1 MIKKRVSYMTKA
13 SKAAIESGVELANR
27 ARRADALWSEHD
39 YKTASRSRETTFSA
53 LCDYI
58 QKVSDIAERC
68 ADPTTTDK
76 GRYEALQELI
86 VRDVDP
92 VEEMFGKDSALIG
105 FSTDTIRN
113 RIEAFGYKLV
123 KDGE

>member
-1 MIKKRVSYMTKA
+1 MGHKDPRCHGVRLAEWI
-13 SKAAIESGVELANR
+13 IEAVAER
-27 ARRADALWSEHD
+27 
-39 YKTASRSRETTFSA
+39 
-53 LCDYI
+53 I
-58 QKVSDIAERC
+58 QKASDIAERC

-76 GRYEALQELI
+76 DRYEALQEMI

-92 VEEMFGKDSALIG
+92 VEEMFGKDSALTG

>member
-1 MIKKRVSYMTKA
+1 MTKA
-13 SKAAIESGVELANR
+13 SKAAIKRGVELANR
-27 ARRADALWSEHD
+27 AYGAGALWNERD
-39 YKTASRSRETTFSA
+39 YNKGSHPTFVA

-58 QKVSDIAERC
+58 QKASDIAERC

-76 GRYEALQELI
+76 DRYEALQELI
-86 VRDVDP
+86 VKDVDP

-113 RIEAFGYKLV
+113 RIEAFGYRLV
-123 KDGE
+123 KDEA

>member
-1 MIKKRVSYMTKA
+1 MTKA

-39 YKTASRSRETTFSA
+39 YDKDRRTIFTE

-76 GRYEALQELI
+76 DRYEALQELI
-86 VRDVDP
+86 VRDLDP
-92 VEEMFGKDSALIG
+92 VDEIFGRDSGLLG
-105 FSTDTIRN
+105 FTSSTIRS

-123 KDGE
+123 KDDA